1 MNGNKII
8 NNKIKNQNQIVNK
21 SNTADN
27 SDIYNYKRSGIK
39 NEGLTCYMNSI
50 IQIMYNIPILV
61 KYVMETNIDSNLDG
75 DKSKNYEFVKS
86 LKSIFLKLNEG
97 YKTISIKE
105 LFSKLDFP
113 DNNWNMSH
121 DAHEYYIK
129 IVEILIS
136 LNQQIKTLVYG
147 VLTGKI
153 VVKEKN
159 YISEKDEEVLFF
171 ELEIEGHHNLTQCF
185 KNYFKTEVLDGE
197 NKIEIIEN
205 NTKYYFKGTKR
216 YKIKKIPDMIHI
228 ALKRFK
234 FNNNLQSFVK
244 LNNKI
249 QFMENYDFS
258 FLFDKDDE
266 NRNKNNNYILF
277 SVLIHSGSYSAG
289 HYYTI
294 IKDFYSNTYMKL
306 NDNDVTY
313 ISKNSVINDFCG
325 GFYYVENYNV
335 KYKYEKEENVYFLIY
350 VNTSKVKLYFD
361 YKNTNQILCLQRNNN
376 KLNIELI
383 IPVHTNNKKVSN
395 DKVKDFLKKEVKENI
410 KNIDNINN
418 EVENHK
424 TQNIKINDDLKKEVQ
439 NNLNQ
444 NIKLDDFEK
453 NKIDNNLLIKLKV
466 KII

>member
-1 MNGNKII
+1 
-8 NNKIKNQNQIVNK
+8 
-21 SNTADN
+21 
-27 SDIYNYKRSGIK
+27 
-39 NEGLTCYMNSI
+39 
-50 IQIMYNIPILV
+50 
-61 KYVMETNIDSNLDG
+61 
-75 DKSKNYEFVKS
+75 
-86 LKSIFLKLNEG
+86 
-97 YKTISIKE
+97 
-105 LFSKLDFP
+105 
-113 DNNWNMSH
+113 MSH

-129 IVEILIS
+129 IVDILIS
-136 LNQQIKTLVYG
+136 LNQQIKTLLYG

-234 FNNNLQSFVK
+234 FNNNLRSFVK

-277 SVLIHSGSYSAG
+277 SILIHSGSYSAG

-350 VNTSKVKLYFD
+350 LKNNFRIIILIFIIYF
-361 YKNTNQILCLQRNNN
+361 TI
-376 KLNIELI
+376 
-383 IPVHTNNKKVSN
+383 
-395 DKVKDFLKKEVKENI
+395 
-410 KNIDNINN
+410 
-418 EVENHK
+418 
-424 TQNIKINDDLKKEVQ
+424 
-439 NNLNQ
+439 
-444 NIKLDDFEK
+444 
-453 NKIDNNLLIKLKV
+453 
-466 KII
+466 